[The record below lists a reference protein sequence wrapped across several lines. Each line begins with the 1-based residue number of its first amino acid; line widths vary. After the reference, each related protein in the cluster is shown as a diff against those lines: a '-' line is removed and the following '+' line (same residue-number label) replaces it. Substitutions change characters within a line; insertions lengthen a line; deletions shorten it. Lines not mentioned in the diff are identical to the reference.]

1 MASITH
7 ATQVVVPDDSNYP
20 VGSDEWNADHINKL
34 AGSNLVFYVRTDGS
48 DSNTGL
54 ANTAGGAFLTIQH
67 AVDVVCSY
75 DYEGLY
81 YPTINVADG
90 TYNEGAGV
98 RITQPL
104 NTGGDEPTLVGNV
117 TTQANVIVTATGYT
131 FSFSD
136 GGDEWRLKGFT
147 LNSSGNGGVSIA
159 DGSSIYFDQLTFGTS
174 GNDYAIRV
182 TNGAAARVDSGGGN
196 IRVEYTDS
204 RGFVLAQRNAYV
216 ILSFMDLTIVNA
228 WTVTGTLNHDAF
240 LYARQGSNVYFEGAT
255 ITGGGNV
262 TGRKYY
268 VAEGTTFEGV
278 NEFGSSAITL
288 DGLPG
293 TTAGYR
299 DWSVHERVALGGSDL
314 SQNDVLILD
323 AITGS
328 NPSINAHGVGTNIGL
343 TFNAKGSPTPAYTFN
358 MGADS
363 SSESRFVSTN
373 ASGNG
378 TKLTVYN
385 NSASPDPGDFA
396 AQLTLASNDGSGNKT
411 DYATLISEI
420 ITNTNGAEDG
430 QLDFFVIRAGSLA
443 AARMRLG
450 AGLMVGTGATTD
462 PGNGAIIATATVK
475 TMSTTFTGLPSAA
488 TAGSGARA
496 FITDC
501 NTATFLATAAAGGS
515 NKVPVV
521 SDGTNW
527 LVG

>member
-7 ATQVVVPDDSNYP
+7 STQVVVPDNSNYP

-75 DYEGLY
+75 DYQNLY

-90 TYNEGAGV
+90 TYDEGAGV

-104 NTGGDEPTLVGNV
+104 DTGGDEPTLVGNT
-117 TTQANVIVTATGYT
+117 TTQANVIVTATGTT
-131 FSFSD
+131 FTFD
-136 GGDEWRLKGFT
+136 GGGDEWRLKGFK
-147 LNSSGNGGVSIA
+147 LQSSGGGNVAVSNGSLL
-159 DGSSIYFDQLTFGTS
+159 YFDKLTFATS
-174 GNDYAIRV
+174 GNAYAIRV
-182 TNGAAARVDSGGGN
+182 HAAEIRVDSGGGN
-196 IRVEYTDS
+196 VRVEHTDN
-204 RGFVLAQRNAYV
+204 RGFLQAQHHSVAT
-216 ILSFMDLTIVNA
+216 LSFMDLEIVNA
-228 WTVTGTLNHDAF
+228 WTVVGDLNHDAF
-240 LYARQGSNVYFEGAT
+240 FYARQGSHVYFEGAT
-255 ITGGGNV
+255 ITGGSNV

-268 VAEGTTFEGV
+268 FAESSTFEGV
-278 NEFGSSAITL
+278 NEFGSTPVTL

-299 DWSVHERVALGGSDL
+299 DSSVHERVALGGSDT
-314 SQNDVLILD
+314 SQNDVRILD

-328 NPSINAHGVGTNIGL
+328 NPSINAHGLDTNIGL

-373 ASGNG
+373 ATGNG

-411 DYATLISEI
+411 DYATLIGEI

-462 PGNGAIIATATVK
+462 PGDGAIIATATVK